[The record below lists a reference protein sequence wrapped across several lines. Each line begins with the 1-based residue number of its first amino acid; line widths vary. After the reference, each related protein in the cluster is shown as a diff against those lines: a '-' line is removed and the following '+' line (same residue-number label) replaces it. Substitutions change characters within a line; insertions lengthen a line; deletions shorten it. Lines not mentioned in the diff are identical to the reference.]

1 MQKQFQDFRT
11 VVQLIKEGGYRS
23 VGLVTGY
30 GDYHYPIWPM
40 LRRKT
45 KRRIALFEVNV
56 GNPSERLGSPPLP
69 EAVVVTHPSA
79 MKSLDVQGRRFDLIW
94 SGTNISLFA
103 PGSLEATGAQ
113 RIRQQVKA
121 NPGPIPAHSQDGR
134 HHLSRRP
141 RPAIFSERNL
151 CLYRGR
157 ACRRATLQCLAEGT
171 TQSRLFIGHA
181 PIISGIEAA
190 DDAEI
195 ITFLRDPVRRV
206 KSFCNHVAEGKSP
219 YLREEFPPDR
229 FDLDRFLDS
238 GNNELSNL
246 QTKMLI
252 NRADSGSWGSLTTS
266 QLATATDAALDTLF
280 NRLSLYGIQEYFDQS
295 LLLICAHFRWKT
307 PLYRPLNER
316 KGNGLIFEERH
327 LARIAELNAL
337 DIAVYRRAAEH
348 FPEVLRRG
356 GCTSGKLKRFR
367 FLNSVIY
374 PRFLFMKWMLS
385 RRRS

>member
-1 MQKQFQDFRT
+1 MKANRVRFLHIPKTAGTTFRA
-11 VVQLIKEGGYRS
+11 VLDRQYSPNEIFAF
-23 VGLVTGY
+23 TG
-30 GDYHYPIWPM
+30 
-40 LRRKT
+40 
-45 KRRIALFEVNV
+45 
-56 GNPSERLGSPPLP
+56 
-69 EAVVVTHPSA
+69 
-79 MKSLDVQGRRFDLIW
+79 DVPADVRRFNAL
-94 SGTNISLFA
+94 
-103 PGSLEATGAQ
+103 PKE
-113 RIRQQVKA
+113 
-121 NPGPIPAHSQDGR
+121 
-134 HHLSRRP
+134 
-141 RPAIFSERNL
+141 ERN
-151 CLYRGR
+151 GF
-157 ACRRATLQCLAEGT
+157 
-171 TQSRLFIGHA
+171 RLFIGHA

-195 ITFLRDPVRRV
+195 ITFLRDPVSRV

-266 QLATATDAALDTLF
+266 QLATAADAALDTLF
-280 NRLSLYGIQEYFDQS
+280 NRLSLYGIQEHFDES
-295 LLLICAHFRWKT
+295 LLLICAHFGWKT

-337 DIAVYRRAAEH
+337 DIAVYRRASEH
-348 FPEVLRRG
+348 FPEILRRG

-367 FLNSVIY
+367 FLNSAIY
-374 PRFLFMKWMLS
+374 PRFLFIKWKLS